1 MTWQEHLQT
10 TDPAQP
16 PLPWPTPLDG
26 LPLLHSTAAGWSRVA
41 LSQLDD
47 LLSDHAHC
55 EKKAASAALT
65 LIAKCPDNDRLVR
78 SMLALAQEELRHFRQ
93 VHDLIRRRGGS
104 LGHPSPDR
112 YVRELRRRGFQHKG
126 GIGPVGDLLLLNSLI
141 EARSCER
148 LRLLAEGLACGEG
161 RLTVTDR
168 RHLSSFYRAL
178 AGAEG
183 RHWELFTDLARGVSE
198 PAPVDR
204 RLQELAAL
212 EAAIVEALPFAPRM
226 H

>member
-1 MTWQEHLQT
+1 MTPQQT
-10 TDPAQP
+10 TGPKQA
-16 PLPWPTPLDG
+16 PLAWATPLDG
-26 LPLLHSTAAGWSRVA
+26 LPLLHSTAPGWSRMA
-41 LSQLDD
+41 LSRLND

-65 LIAKCPDNDRLVR
+65 LIAKCPADEHLVR
-78 SMLALAQEELRHFRQ
+78 AMLALAQEELHHFRQ
-93 VHDLIRRRGGS
+93 VHDLIRLRGGN

-112 YVRELRRRGFQHKG
+112 YVRELRSRGFQHRG
-126 GIGPVGDLLLLNSLI
+126 GIGPVADLLLLNSLI

-148 LRLLAEGLACGEG
+148 LRLLAEGLERGEG
-161 RLTVTDR
+161 ELAATDR
-168 RHLSSFYRAL
+168 QHLSSFYRAL

-198 PAPVDR
+198 PVAVER
-204 RLQELAAL
+204 RLQQLAEV
-212 EAAIVEALPFAPRM
+212 EAAIVETLPFEPRM